1 MIKLRTK
8 YALDARDEQLIRLL
22 SNNSR
27 ATLKE
32 LQVEI
37 GISHQAIKKRL
48 RALEDAGIIKAYTV
62 FINWDLVV
70 DVSAEEIERREAWTR
85 D

>member
-22 SNNSR
+22 SQNSR
-27 ATLKE
+27 ATMTE
-32 LQVEI
+32 LQVEM
-37 GISHQAIKKRL
+37 GISRQAIKKRL

-62 FINWDLVV
+62 FIDWDLVA
-70 DVSAEEIERREAWTR
+70 DVSKEEIERCRI
-85 D
+85 